1 MRRALNPCQRPS
13 IHSLGLSREP
23 CCLHCH
29 LASMC
34 SRERL
39 DSLSMQ
45 GASPEQGKT
54 TSLLAEIVPRAASSS
69 QSWQQPA
76 APPPT
81 QQAHVLLQLPA
92 ASSANPAHSPPAI
105 PMLAASGSAASE
117 PVKAAAAELVTA
129 VPVAHKLA
137 QHPSP
142 ATGGDSTQDSGTSA
156 TAAAAQTMAAPP
168 GLRHSDE
175 NQQAGADAVAV
186 GNLVA
191 AQTPDNSRPSPALSE
206 PNRQAAAGAAAPS
219 NQVPSDVHDV
229 RGSSATRLA
238 SQVKQ
243 RRFRL
248 KVKGPTPPGQASS
261 LAAALSRR
269 QSSSTA
275 MDGKQAACSEAK
287 APLQKTQSAPVTC
300 PSMRQ
305 SIASKLGT
313 DPHQLRSGPEAEHTQ
328 SQQHL
333 QPHPHA
339 HGAAAVAAACPLS
352 PSASSGLSPDSSRRR
367 WLLTDSF
374 RQRQATCKGAL
385 KAVREDVLKWL
396 RTQKVVSPH
405 CRSLLLSC
413 LPGNPKKKAFY

>member
-1 MRRALNPCQRPS
+1 M
-13 IHSLGLSREP
+13 
-23 CCLHCH
+23 
-29 LASMC
+29 
-34 SRERL
+34 
-39 DSLSMQ
+39 
-45 GASPEQGKT
+45 QGKT
-54 TSLLAEIVPRAASSS
+54 SSLLADLVSRAAPSS

-76 APPPT
+76 APTAT
-81 QQAHVLLQLPA
+81 QLAHVLPQLPV
-92 ASSANPAHSPPAI
+92 ASSANPAQSLPAART
-105 PMLAASGSAASE
+105 LAASGPASCE
-117 PVKAAAAELVTA
+117 LAKPAAAELVTA

-142 ATGGDSTQDSGTSA
+142 ATRGDSTQDSGASA
-156 TAAAAQTMAAPP
+156 IAAAAQTMAAPP
-168 GLRHSDE
+168 GLPHSNE
-175 NQQAGADAVAV
+175 NQQAGADAVVA
-186 GNLVA
+186 GNLVT

-206 PNRQAAAGAAAPS
+206 PNRQAAAVAAAPS
-219 NQVPSDVHDV
+219 NQVPSDVRDA

-243 RRFRL
+243 RRLRL

-261 LAAALSRR
+261 PAAALSRG

-275 MDGKQAACSEAK
+275 GGGKQAACSEAK

-300 PSMRQ
+300 PPMRQ
-305 SIASKLGT
+305 SLTSNLAT

-333 QPHPHA
+333 QPRSHA

-352 PSASSGLSPDSSRRR
+352 PPAGLGLSPDSSRRR

-396 RTQKVVSPH
+396 RAQKVVSSH
-405 CRSLLLSC
+405 CRSLLVSF
-413 LPGNPKKKAFY
+413 LPGNPKQKGFF